1 MPNNVDT
8 RIVEMEFDNAQFER
22 GAKQTL
28 KTLDALNKNLEFKDV
43 SKSFSSISNAAS
55 QVDLTPLTD
64 ALQNVHTSMGALES
78 FSLGIFEKLGHK
90 VADLGTNLANEL
102 LIAQKKAG
110 FGEYELELGSVQTI
124 NASTGRSFE
133 EIYGYLAE
141 LNKYADET
149 IYSFSDMTRNIG
161 KFTNAGVEL
170 ETAVKAIQGISN
182 EAAVSGANA
191 EEASRA
197 MYNFAQ
203 ALSSGAVKLIDWKS
217 IENAN
222 MATVEF
228 KEELMKTALELG
240 TIQQEGDKFVSTTTD
255 MSGKLSDAFTATS
268 GFNDSLAHQWMTTEV
283 LTTTLARYS
292 DATTTLGKKAFAAA
306 QDVKSFTQLIDTLKE
321 AIGSGWAET
330 FRLVIGE
337 FEDAKELWTGI
348 SNVLGSL
355 IDSFSN
361 FRNHMLRYWKQEG
374 GRTKTLKSMARLWKI
389 FSERIK
395 IVSDLFN
402 EYFPILNKTGHVLM
416 NFTNRFTK
424 FTQQL
429 KKDMLDNSESL
440 AKFKMA
446 ATSFVESVS
455 NVIAILTSIGN
466 AAFKIVKTVLSAIF
480 DQFNKTDA
488 AGWASTF
495 TENVRESV
503 EAFADWLTEADKLK
517 TVYNFTKS
525 FIEVAGNVALALGD
539 IISIIKGILSEAGGA
554 FDEVFGPATGKTLVN
569 FSKSIRNF
577 TKSLADGFQK
587 SQRGAKGFRSLF
599 KVIFKVIKLGLTIVK
614 ALINALS
621 AVFNVT
627 AKKGTPAFVKFFDAL
642 GDILDRFIKF
652 LTETH
657 LIEKAVIGIA
667 AVFKGINDFV
677 KGLTGKSIIEHLLS
691 VFDFFIKMEKKVDLK
706 ALGKRMSNTV
716 DTIVDKLQYL
726 WTNVLHL
733 GDETTGPAQLVDNM
747 NTFKDKVNDAGGGVK
762 GLAKVIKDK
771 FSEMKETVDKKVH
784 AIIDFL
790 WELYNTCVL
799 ISDGLKTVLGKIG
812 GATAEGIVSLV
823 SSVVDEKTLKKIEE
837 SETFIGDAWNK
848 LKDIAEMNAKG
859 LDGKGNGKSLSME
872 NLNDRLKDLYEGLK
886 KSAWLIDLITD
897 TILKLQIGKAAL
909 NFAQGVK
916 NIGAGMNTMA
926 LGFKSLTDSTGVAF
940 KRFMKYKQIEAL
952 GSFLLSV
959 SVAFLAL
966 FAIIIGLTSL
976 FTFGNKKVIGTF
988 RKVCIAMG
996 VAIAIFSAAIVFM
1009 LWQLNKASKNNT
1021 NFVEVMKSFSHV
1033 LYSLAAVFVGFG
1045 VAIALLAGVYS
1056 KIGGKKFAIIISAL
1070 GVFVIG
1076 IFALLLWIIKA
1087 TSKDDNIK
1095 YGVFNIAETFSQLSK
1110 MLLAV
1115 GAAMIMMAIAMQIIA
1130 KVPEDGFLRA
1140 GAVLLAFY
1148 AMILGLVTTLIKTP
1162 SEASA
1167 RILEGLEK
1175 VVLSMGKAMI
1185 MLAVALG
1192 VMTKVADSTEPST
1205 FLMVTAIL
1213 GLFMVIMGTMVV
1225 LASKYA
1231 NSSSVAAMDRIG
1243 DMVSKL
1249 SGAMLALAV
1258 SIAIIGYVM
1267 TMLKKAKLDA
1277 KYFWMIFG
1285 IIGILAVV
1293 MAGLAA
1299 LTNIVPGG
1307 AVTYILI
1314 ATAFVILAAAIWVL
1328 GKSLK
1333 TLENVD
1339 FDGLAKG
1346 FSTLGHAGWWM
1357 AAVAGSM
1364 ILLGAGSL
1372 TLAVGLLAL
1381 WLPLA
1386 LIWPILQEIIDEWP
1400 KIQSIID
1407 GAANGT
1413 DKINDSVTKTSLGG
1427 SIGDKIGKGL
1437 RDLIKSIKKYAPEI
1451 IEDIKDIMS
1460 MVVEAFF
1467 APLSGVGKGLITV
1480 LSTSLSYINDHIDD
1494 VLEPLGELI
1503 IKINNW
1509 LKLFAPL
1516 LAETVAMI
1524 LFYIF
1529 NGAFVVLAAYAD
1541 ILAESMYDA
1550 FARLLE
1556 AFGKQL
1562 TDEKNER
1569 IAKAVAKIS
1578 DGLIDLIKKTFIE
1591 LSHGE
1596 FAEAGAN
1603 LIDAIVE
1610 GIKSA
1615 PNKIKKA
1622 LNDALG
1628 FEAFKVHEGVKDPEA
1643 DHEWYEY
1650 WDGDQWMTDID
1661 KYKKYLEARG
1671 LADEAA
1677 AEAAEE
1683 AKKKSLEETDW
1694 DAMTYHKDAEVDP
1707 EELEKNKK
1715 EAREKAEKEGK
1726 EVGEAT
1732 GEGAKKGILD
1742 GLSDKLSGTGT
1753 SVADILKAK
1762 MSGMDSDE
1770 IISSLGLEGVLNVD
1784 DIESMFPTGDM
1795 SSMLSPDGSTVDV
1808 TAVVG
1813 DVQYGE
1819 NGEYADLQSMMSD
1832 YGDMDFA
1839 MADGS
1844 TDISQ
1849 TTSGQ
1854 VNAELSD
1861 ETKDLLKNVKSTLAD
1876 LTDMLDNVTIVS
1888 NDSKVSTT
1896 LDVDGETLG
1905 SVVMPFVDAAFAGG
1919 GKKAKTKTAQTYKKR
1934 K

>member
-28 KTLDALNKNLEFKDV
+28 KTLDALHDSLNFDNV

-55 QVDLTPLTD
+55 RVDLTPITD
-64 ALQNVHTSMGALES
+64 ALQNVHTSMSAFES

-90 VADLGTNLANEL
+90 VADLGTNMANEL
-102 LIAQKKAG
+102 FIAQKKAG
-110 FGEYELELGSVQTI
+110 FSEYEMELGSVQTI
-124 NASTGRSFE
+124 NASTGKSFE

-149 IYSFSDMTRNIG
+149 IYSFSDMTKNIG

-203 ALSSGAVKLIDWKS
+203 ALSAGSVKLIDWKS

-240 TIQQEGDKFVSTTTD
+240 TIVKDGDKFVSTTTN
-255 MSGKLSDAFTATS
+255 MQGSVSDAFTSTT

-283 LTTTLARYS
+283 LTKTLARYS
-292 DATTTLGKKAFAAA
+292 DATTDLGKKAFSAA

-321 AIGSGWAET
+321 AIGSGWSET
-330 FRLVIGE
+330 FRIVIGE
-337 FEDAKELWTGI
+337 FEDAKKLWTGV

-355 IDSFSN
+355 IDRFSN

-374 GRTKTLKSMARLWKI
+374 GRTRLLNSMIRLWKI

-395 IVSDLFN
+395 IVSNLFN

-416 NFTNRFTK
+416 NFTNRFADFTK
-424 FTQQL
+424 QL
-429 KKDMLDNSESL
+429 KKDMLGNSESL
-440 AKFKMA
+440 EKFKTRA
-446 ATSFVESVS
+446 VSFVESVS
-455 NVIAILTSIGN
+455 NVISILSSIGK
-466 AAFKIVKTVLSAIF
+466 AALTIVKTVLSAIF
-480 DQFNKTDA
+480 DQFDNSDA
-488 AGWASTF
+488 IGWLSVF
-495 TENVRESV
+495 TGNVKESV
-503 EAFADWLTEADKLK
+503 DTFAEWITEADKHES
-517 TVYNFTKS
+517 VYNLTKS
-525 FIEVAGNVALALGD
+525 FIEVVGNTILALGD
-539 IISIIKGILSEAGGA
+539 LASIIKGILAEAGGA
-554 FDEVFGPATGKTLVN
+554 FNEVFGVATGKTFVN
-569 FSKSIRNF
+569 FSKSVRAF
-577 TKSLADGFQK
+577 TKSLADGFRK
-587 SQRGAKGFRSLF
+587 SQNGAKGFRSLF
-599 KVIFKVIKLGLTIVK
+599 KVLFKVIKLGLTIVK
-614 ALINALS
+614 ALINGLS

-627 AKKGTPAFVKFFDAL
+627 SKKGTPAFIKFFDAL

-652 LTETH
+652 LTESH
-657 LIEKAVIGIA
+657 LIEKAILGIA

-691 VFDFFIKMEKKVDLK
+691 VFDFFIKMENKVDLK
-706 ALGKRMSNTV
+706 ALGKRIGNTI

-733 GDETTGPAQLVDNM
+733 GDENTGPAQLVDNV
-747 NTFKDKVNDAGGGVK
+747 NTLKDKIDEAGGGVE
-762 GLAKVIKDK
+762 GFAKVVKEK
-771 FSEMKETVDKKVH
+771 FGEIYDTVDEKVH
-784 AIIDFL
+784 GVIDFL
-790 WELYNTCVL
+790 NELYNTCVL
-799 ISDGLKTVLGKIG
+799 IADSLKTVLGKIG
-812 GATAEGIVSLV
+812 NTTAEGIVTLV

-837 SETFIGDAWNK
+837 SETFIGDAWIK
-848 LKDIAEMNAKG
+848 LKEIAEVNAKG
-859 LDGKGNGKSLSME
+859 LDGKGNGKTLSME
-872 NLNDRLKDLYEGLK
+872 NLNDRLKDLYDGLK
-886 KSAWLIDLITD
+886 KSVWLIDLITD

-909 NFAQGVK
+909 DFAQGVK

-926 LGFKSLTDSTGVAF
+926 IGFKNIADSTGIAF
-940 KRFMKYKQIEAL
+940 KRFMKYKQLEAL
-952 GSFLLSV
+952 GSFLLSL

-976 FTFGNKKVIGTF
+976 FTFGSKKVISTF
-988 RKVCIAMG
+988 YKVCIAMG
-996 VAIAIFSAAIVFM
+996 VAIALFATAIVIM
-1009 LWQLNKASKNNT
+1009 LWQLNKASQKNT

-1045 VAIALLAGVYS
+1045 VAIAILAGVYS
-1056 KIGGKKFAIIISAL
+1056 KIGGKKFLIIIGAL
-1070 GVFVIG
+1070 GAFVIG
-1076 IFALLLWIIKA
+1076 IFALMLWVIRA

-1095 YGVFNIAETFSQLSK
+1095 YGVFNIAETFTQLAK
-1110 MLLAV
+1110 MILAI
-1115 GAAMIMMAIAMQIIA
+1115 GAAMVLMAVALQIIA
-1130 KVPEDGFLRA
+1130 RVPKDGFWRA

-1148 AMILGLVTTLIKTP
+1148 AMLLVLIETLIKTP

-1175 VVLSMGKAMI
+1175 VILSVGKAMVL
-1185 MLAVALG
+1185 LAIALG
-1192 VMTKVADSTEPST
+1192 TMTKVADSTEPST

-1213 GLFMVIMGTMVV
+1213 GLFMVIMGAMVV

-1249 SGAMLALAV
+1249 SGAMLALAT

-1267 TMLKKAKLDA
+1267 TILKKAKIDA

-1285 IIGILAVV
+1285 IIAVLGV
-1293 MAGLAA
+1293 VLAGLAA
-1299 LTNIVPGG
+1299 LTNAVPGG

-1314 ATAFVILAAAIWVL
+1314 ATAFVILASAIWVL

-1339 FDGLAKG
+1339 FDILAKG
-1346 FSTLGHAGWWM
+1346 FKTLGKSAGWM
-1357 AAVAGSM
+1357 AAVAGGM
-1364 ILLGAGSL
+1364 LLLGVGSL
-1372 TLAVGLLAL
+1372 ALAVGLLAL

-1386 LIWPILQEIIDEWP
+1386 LIWPIFQEIIDEWP
-1400 KIQSIID
+1400 KIQAIFD
-1407 GAANGT
+1407 GAADST
-1413 DKINDSVTKTSLGG
+1413 TKLDKSVSNVSLGT

-1437 RDLIKSIKKYAPEI
+1437 RDLVKAIKKYAPEI
-1451 IEDIKDIMS
+1451 IDDISDIMS
-1460 MVVEAFF
+1460 LVVQGFF

-1480 LSTSLSYINDHIDD
+1480 LSTSLSYINEHINE
-1494 VLEPLGELI
+1494 VLEPLGQLI
-1503 IKINNW
+1503 IKINTW

-1529 NGAFVVLAAYAD
+1529 NGAFVVLANYAG
-1541 ILAESMYDA
+1541 ILAENMYEA

-1556 AFGKQL
+1556 AFGDQL
-1562 TDEKNER
+1562 TSEKNER
-1569 IAKAVAKIS
+1569 IAKAVARIS
-1578 DGLIDLIKKTFIE
+1578 DGLIDLIKQTFIE

-1603 LIDAIVE
+1603 LVDAIVE

-1622 LNDALG
+1622 INNALG
-1628 FEAFKVHEGVKDPEA
+1628 WDMFTVHEGIRDPEA

-1650 WDGDQWMTDID
+1650 WDGDQWMTDLD
-1661 KYKKYLEARG
+1661 KYETYLKARG

-1677 AEAAEE
+1677 AEAADE
-1683 AKKKSLEETDW
+1683 ARKKSLETTDW
-1694 DAMTYHKDAEVDP
+1694 DAMTYHPNAEVDQA
-1707 EELEKNKK
+1707 ELEKNKK
-1715 EAREKAEKEGK
+1715 AAREKGEKTGEAVGEGTKEGL
-1726 EVGEAT
+1726 
-1732 GEGAKKGILD
+1732 LD
-1742 GLSDKLSGTGT
+1742 GINEKLSGTGT
-1753 SVADILKAK
+1753 SISDIIAAH
-1762 MSGMDSDE
+1762 MQGMKSED
-1770 IISSLGLEGVLNVD
+1770 IISSFGLEGIINID
-1784 DIESMFPTGDM
+1784 DLSEMFSVGDM
-1795 SSMLSPDGSTVDV
+1795 SSMMPEGVSFEVPLELGDADTSSLQDQLS
-1808 TAVVG
+1808 
-1813 DVQYGE
+1813 E
-1819 NGEYADLQSMMSD
+1819 
-1832 YGDMDFA
+1832 YGDMDFS
-1839 MADGS
+1839 MGDTS
-1844 TDISQ
+1844 TDIAQ

-1854 VNAELSD
+1854 VNADLND
-1861 ETKDLLKNVKSTLAD
+1861 ETKDLLKSVKTTLAD
-1876 LTDMLDNVTIVS
+1876 LTSMLDNVTIVS
-1888 NDSKVSTT
+1888 NDSKLSTT

-1905 SVVMPFVDAAFAGG
+1905 SAVMPFVDAAFAGG
-1919 GKKAKTKTAQTYKKR
+1919 GRKAKTKTAQGYKKR